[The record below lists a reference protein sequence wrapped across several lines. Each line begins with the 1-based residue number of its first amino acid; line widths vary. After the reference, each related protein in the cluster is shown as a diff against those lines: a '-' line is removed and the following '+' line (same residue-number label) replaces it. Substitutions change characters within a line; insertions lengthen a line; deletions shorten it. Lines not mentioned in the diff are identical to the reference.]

1 MHVTVTFVGVLGR
14 LIHEGSFEV
23 VLPGEATCRDLMAEI
38 RNRFGESLPE
48 PLWDCE
54 ANKFKEPIFALVNGS
69 PVDSLGLFL
78 KDGDDVK
85 FLTLVAGG

>member
-23 VLPGEATCRDLMAEI
+23 LFSGEANCRDLMGAI
-38 RNRFGESLPE
+38 WNRFGESMPG
-48 PLWDCE
+48 PLWDLE
-54 ANKFKEPIFALVNGS
+54 ANTFKEPIFAQVNGS
-69 PVDSLGLFL
+69 PVDSPELSL